1 MGYASSFNDGFNFN
15 QLGKAIGLRGIKP
28 MRQNFED
35 SLGLNGLDKAGKAQ
49 GGNALGGLL
58 LAGGTAAL
66 GAGGI
71 GGGLGG
77 LGGAGGSA
85 GAAGGAGSA
94 GSMTGGLLNFS
105 GTQAAAPIADASV
118 AATPQTM
125 QGVAPSFGGGAAGG
139 GSFSSYM
146 GDASKLA
153 NIGQQ
158 LGLLGGQT
166 QKVEQPQMQQ
176 QQANSQAFT
185 SAMTPVQQA
194 DTEKRLRAQ
203 QMAVQG
209 LLGGYGRN
217 YG

>member
-1 MGYASSFNDGFNFN
+1 MGYASGWNDGVSFNN
-15 QLGKAIGLRGIKP
+15 LGRAIGLKGIKP
-28 MRQNFED
+28 MLDHAGDSIGLGGFE
-35 SLGLNGLDKAGKAQ
+35 KAGKAH
-49 GGNALGGLL
+49 GTNALGGLL
-58 LAGGTAAL
+58 IFGGAQAM
-66 GAGGI
+66 GGM
-71 GGGLGG
+71 
-77 LGGAGGSA
+77 GGAGGS
-85 GAAGGAGSA
+85 GGSLLGGGS
-94 GSMTGGLLNFS
+94 GSTGGLLNFS
-105 GTQAAAPIADASV
+105 GTQAAAPISNASV

-125 QGVAPSFGGGAAGG
+125 QGVAPSFGGAAGG

-158 LGLLGGQT
+158 SGLLGGQT

>member
-15 QLGKAIGLRGIKP
+15 QLGQAIGLHGFKP
-28 MRQNFED
+28 MRQNFEN
-35 SLGLNGLDKAGKAQ
+35 SLGLHGFDKAGKAH

-58 LAGGTAAL
+58 IFGGTQA
-66 GAGGI
+66 
-71 GGGLGG
+71 LGG
-77 LGGAGGSA
+77 LGGGS
-85 GAAGGAGSA
+85 GS
-94 GSMTGGLLNFS
+94 TGGLLNFS

-158 LGLLGGQT
+158 TGLLGGQPE
-166 QKVEQPQMQQ
+166 KVEQPQMQQ
-176 QQANSQAFT
+176 QQASPQAFT
-185 SAMTPVQQA
+185 SAMTHVQQA

>member
-1 MGYASSFNDGFNFN
+1 MGYASGWNDGLSFNN
-15 QLGKAIGLRGIKP
+15 LGRAIGLKGIKP
-28 MRQNFED
+28 MLDHAGD
-35 SLGLNGLDKAGKAQ
+35 SLGLNGFDKAGKAH
-49 GGNALGGLL
+49 GTNALGGLL
-58 LAGGTAAL
+58 IFGGAQAAGAM
-66 GAGGI
+66 

-158 LGLLGGQT
+158 SGLLGGQT

-176 QQANSQAFT
+176 QQANPQAFT

-209 LLGGYGRN
+209 LLGGYGRS